1 RKLLLQCREMVQADL
16 RSLATL
22 GGELSAQKAHL
33 DELFMRVPEAIVLVD
48 AGQVVRANP
57 EFTRIFGYAESE
69 VLGRSVN
76 DLIVPV
82 ELRAEAREITLGGG
96 KRGSLSFETMRARKD
111 GTRVP
116 VSVMRVPVT
125 SEAEASRTA
134 EYAIYRDISERKQA
148 EAALREA
155 QTELAHVT
163 RVTTMG
169 ELAASIAHEVN
180 QPLAAV
186 VTNANACL
194 RWLAGGNSNREGTGG
209 GRGRNYQGREGG
221 GGGDRA
227 NRRPGQE
234 NGTEQVSLE
243 INEVVQEVVGLIQS
257 EIQKNGVV
265 LRMEL
270 AADLPRVLGDRV
282 Q

>member
-1 RKLLLQCREMVQADL
+1 
-16 RSLATL
+16 
-22 GGELSAQKAHL
+22 
-33 DELFMRVPEAIVLVD
+33 
-48 AGQVVRANP
+48 
-57 EFTRIFGYAESE
+57 
-69 VLGRSVN
+69 
-76 DLIVPV
+76 VPV
-82 ELRAEAREITLGGG
+82 ELRAEAREITLGGS
-96 KRGSLSFETMRARKD
+96 KRGSLSFETLRARKD

-116 VSVMRVPVT
+116 VSVMHVPVT

-180 QPLAAV
+180 QPLAAI
-186 VTNANACL
+186 VTNANASL
-194 RWLAGGNSNREGTGG
+194 RWLTGESPNLDEARDALGRIQRDGNRAGDVIARI
-209 GRGRNYQGREGG
+209 
-221 GGGDRA
+221 RA
-227 NRRPGQE
+227 LVKKS
-234 NGTEQVSLE
+234 GTEQVSLE

-257 EIQKNGVV
+257 EIQKNGVM

-282 Q
+282 QLQQVILNLVMNGIEAMASVTDRRRELLIRSRRNGSNEVLVVVQDSGVGLESESLDHLFK